1 MDVTDTNFEL
11 KNKLNTINI
20 SLNQSDLND
29 SQD

>member
-20 SLNQSDLND
+20 SLNQPDLND